1 MCKGICFDTMGKGR
15 DGNDLLFGLGRPN
28 VFPKGDVGLQRTI
41 ERTFQLDYRPTM
53 KEMDAFQRM
62 WEPYASYAALYLWR
76 SIE

>member
-1 MCKGICFDTMGKGR
+1 M
-15 DGNDLLFGLGRPN
+15 
-28 VFPKGDVGLQRTI
+28 QRAI
-41 ERTFQLDYRPTM
+41 EGTFQLDHRPTM